1 MMVSRYRSVVT
12 STGSSA
18 NVSTDGLDE
27 PKMAA
32 KSTSSSSTSAP
43 HAVNQAKRTAMPL
56 AEELPTSGGSNTE
69 RRGADETT
77 CSSSSLSLSLAA
89 RMIIAHV
96 EQILPSD
103 ANRRPC
109 IHNVYLM
116 FEGV

>member
-18 NVSTDGLDE
+18 KVSTDGLDE

-77 CSSSSLSLSLAA
+77 CSSSSLSLAA

-109 IHNVYLM
+109 IHSVYLM